1 MQRIKVTNGIG
12 GGDGLIAAIIA
23 RAVNDLSGPDLAM
36 AIDALAYLGSDH
48 YRGHLE
54 RVGLPLDYVP
64 VALTEIT
71 TEDFI
76 NDTKRIFERSLDNE
90 E

>member
-1 MQRIKVTNGIG
+1 MQRIKVTNGIS
-12 GGDGLIAAIIA
+12 GGDGLLAAIIA
-23 RAVNDLSGPDLAM
+23 RAVNDLSGPDPAM

-54 RVGLPLDYVP
+54 RLSLPADYVP

-71 TEDFI
+71 TDDFI
-76 NDTKRIFERSLDNE
+76 KDTERIFERSPA
-90 E
+90 